1 MSQSYILV
9 INGKPEGPFTIP
21 ELKTRGIKPGDFVKT
36 DDMVDYK
43 EANEIAELRELF
55 GFARP
60 KLLMQYY
67 GSFDQRW
74 LASALDWFILFGVF
88 VLLAAMAVFLFITDK
103 QARIYTSIGIVAFT
117 PIGKFIY
124 HVIMES
130 SAKQAT
136 YGKQMLKIK
145 VVDMDGNRIS
155 VGKAIGRNLAKIFSV
170 LTFFIGYLMAFF
182 NKQQQCLHDMIAGTL
197 VIKDRLV

>member
-1 MSQSYILV
+1 MSQPYILV
-9 INGKPEGPFTIP
+9 VNGKPEGPFTIP
-21 ELKTRGIKPGDFVKT
+21 ELKSRGIKPGDFVKT

-43 EANEIAELRELF
+43 EAHEVPELRELF
-55 GFARP
+55 GFAKP

-74 LASALDWFILFGVF
+74 LASALDWFIVFGAF
-88 VLLAAMAVFLFITDK
+88 VLLAALVVFVFITDK
-103 QARIYTSIGIVAFT
+103 QARIFTSLAIVGFT
-117 PIGKFIY
+117 PVGKFIY
-124 HVIMES
+124 QVVMES
-130 SAKQAT
+130 SDKQAT
-136 YGKQMLKIK
+136 IGKQVLKIK

-155 VGKAIGRNLAKIFSV
+155 VGKAIGRNLAKTFSV
-170 LTFFIGYLMAFF
+170 LTFFVGYLIAFF

>member
-9 INGKPEGPFTIP
+9 IKGKPEGPFTIA
-21 ELKTRGIKPGDFVKT
+21 ELKAKNIKPGDFVKT
-36 DDMVDYK
+36 AEMIDYK
-43 EANEIAELRELF
+43 EAQEIVELRELF
-55 GFARP
+55 GFAKP
-60 KLLMQYY
+60 KLLMQYFA
-67 GSFDQRW
+67 SFDQRW

-88 VLLAAMAVFLFITDK
+88 VLLAAMVVFLFITDK
-103 QARIYTSIGIVAFT
+103 QTRIFTSIGIVAFT

-124 HVIMES
+124 HVVMES
-130 SAKQAT
+130 SATQAT

-145 VVDMDGNRIS
+145 VVDMDGNRIT
-155 VGKAIGRNLAKIFSV
+155 VAKAIGRNLAKVFSV

-197 VIKDRLV
+197 VIKERLV